1 MGPPRALPGLAWP
14 CPAVPAGTCRRGR
27 SRERGACAGRLC
39 CNGRAR
45 RAGGEGVLRVR
56 SRYVGAVRALSVG
69 GGREELVL
77 RGLWVKVVSLGCG
90 RERASER
97 AAGEAA
103 WSGALVA
110 MLVLV

>member
-1 MGPPRALPGLAWP
+1 M
-14 CPAVPAGTCRRGR
+14 
-27 SRERGACAGRLC
+27 
-39 CNGRAR
+39 
-45 RAGGEGVLRVR
+45 R